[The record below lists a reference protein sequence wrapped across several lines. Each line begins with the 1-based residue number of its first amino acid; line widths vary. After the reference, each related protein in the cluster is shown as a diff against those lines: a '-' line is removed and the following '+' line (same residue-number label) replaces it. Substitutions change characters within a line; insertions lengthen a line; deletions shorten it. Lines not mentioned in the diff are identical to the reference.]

1 MAGRL
6 ERAVADARVDRRQTT
21 AVIIGGGPGGYV
33 AGIRCGQL
41 GVPAIVVDDQPL
53 GGTCLNVGCIPS
65 KALIHVA
72 DEFARMAE
80 AADTSPLGIT
90 ATAPTIDLAATVGW
104 KDGIVGQLNRGVAS
118 LLAAAGTEVVAGRA
132 TMVDGKTCD
141 VALADGGGRVL
152 IQADHVV
159 IATGST
165 SVALPSLPFGGP
177 VISSTDALALGEVPD
192 ALAIVGA
199 GYIGLELGT
208 AFAKLGSQVTFVEAE
223 DRILPAF
230 DAELTRPVMKRLAAL
245 DVDVLTATTALR
257 VASEGAASERGDS
270 SDRESSAVG
279 GGLVVTNADGER
291 TVPADKI
298 LVTVGR
304 RPNTA
309 GLGLGGLRIT
319 TDGGAI
325 VIDEQGRTSMRRV
338 WAIGDVTGE
347 PMLAHRAMKQGEIV
361 AEAIAGLPSVFDAR
375 TVPAI
380 VFSDPEIVVVGDDP
394 ATAERNHGEIVV
406 GRFPLLANGRTMTLG
421 ASTAGMVRIVAR
433 ASDQLVVGVQAV
445 GPAVA
450 ELAAAFGL
458 AIEMGAT
465 LEDIA
470 GTIHAHPTV
479 GESFHEAALAALGHP
494 LHIGPSRR

>member
-1 MAGRL
+1 MTGQL
-6 ERAVADARVDRRQTT
+6 ERAAADAHVERRQTGV
-21 AVIIGGGPGGYV
+21 VIIGGGPGGYT

-41 GVPAIVVDDQPL
+41 GVAAIVVDDQPL

-65 KALIHVA
+65 KALIHAA
-72 DEFARMAE
+72 DEFARMAD
-80 AADTSPLGIT
+80 AAESSPLGIST
-90 ATAPTIDLAATVGW
+90 ASPSIDLAATVGW
-104 KDGIVGQLNRGVAS
+104 KDGIVDQLNRGVAS

-152 IQADHVV
+152 IQAEHVV

-165 SVALPSLPFGGP
+165 TIALPSLPFGGQ
-177 VISSTDALALGEVPD
+177 VISSTDALALEEVPD
-192 ALAIVGA
+192 SLAIVGA
-199 GYIGLELGT
+199 GYIGVELGT

-230 DAELTRPVMKRLAAL
+230 DAELTRPVARRLAAL
-245 DVDVLTATTALR
+245 DVEVLISTKALR
-257 VASEGAASERGDS
+257 PGA
-270 SDRESSAVG
+270 G
-279 GGLVVTNADGER
+279 GPHELVVAGADGER
-291 TVPADKI
+291 TVPAEKI

-309 GLGLGGLRIT
+309 GLGLGGLGIT
-319 TDGGAI
+319 TNGGAI
-325 VIDEQGRTSMRRV
+325 VIDGRGHTSMRRV

-361 AEAIAGLPSVFDAR
+361 AEAIAGHRSEFDAR
-375 TVPAI
+375 AVPAI

-394 ATAERNHGEIVV
+394 AAAEQRYGELVV
-406 GRFPLLANGRTMTLG
+406 GRFPLAANGRTMTLG
-421 ASTAGMVRIVAR
+421 TSTHGPSNHGVVRVVAR
-433 ASDQLVVGVQAV
+433 ASDHLVVGVQAV
-445 GPAVA
+445 GPSVA

-458 AIEMGAT
+458 AMEMGAT

-479 GESFHEAALAALGHP
+479 GESFHEAALAGLGRP
-494 LHIGPSRR
+494 LHTARSRR